1 MEEKGEAPQSYPAQI
16 PIPKDI
22 YILMDALKQGDPKVE
37 MYVVGGVVRDYL
49 LRQYHGFPF
58 DPNDYDLTCNLP
70 GKEIARRMGTSYA
83 KQLGI
88 SFAEKNNQDTF
99 GVVFVFLNKVQ
110 YEIAPFRID
119 KGSVDGRRPE
129 DTMAGTM
136 YDDAM
141 RRDLT
146 INSLF
151 YDIGNKR
158 IIDFNHGVEDIQNK
172 VIKAVGE
179 PEKRMA
185 EDRLRVLRVARYY
198 GYLGSG
204 ATIDP
209 ATAEATR
216 KYSPLRNS
224 MGHLL
229 PITSERIEDEFTK
242 GVKKAQDKPD
252 YLHMMH
258 DLGLLEV
265 VFPPPAKVDLQ
276 GIDRLRGVSS
286 PNVVMAWLLRG
297 NGPQTQAI
305 LGRFRF
311 DGPICK
317 RVQYLVDCLDFGPE
331 NVFDLGYKRKKDLP
345 GIEQEMEELAR
356 VANNPRLAHLAR
368 YQPVFPGGRELMQ
381 QGHEGPEIG
390 NQQVQHAADHYTK
403 NYQEPPLTPEP

>member
-1 MEEKGEAPQSYPAQI
+1 MEEKGEAPKSYPAQI
-16 PIPKDI
+16 PVPKDI

-49 LRQYHGFPF
+49 LHQYHGFPF

-88 SFAEKNNQDTF
+88 RFAEKNNQDTF
-99 GVVFVFLNKVQ
+99 GVVFVFVNKTQ

-119 KGSVDGRRPE
+119 VGSVDGRRPE
-129 DTMAGTM
+129 DTIAGTM

-158 IIDFNHGVEDIQNK
+158 IIDFNNGVEDIKNK
-172 VIKAVGE
+172 VVKAVGV
-179 PEKRMA
+179 PEQRMA
-185 EDRLRVLRVARYY
+185 EDRLRVLRVARYA
-198 GYLGSG
+198 GYLGEG
-204 ATIDP
+204 ATVDP
-209 ATAEATR
+209 ATADAAR

-229 PITSERIEDEFTK
+229 PITHERIEDEFTK
-242 GVKKAQDKPD
+242 GVKKAQDKPN
-252 YLHMMH
+252 YLHIMH

-265 VFPPPAKVDLQ
+265 VFPDPLEMDTQ
-276 GIDRLRGVSS
+276 SFDRLRGVTS

-297 NGPQTQAI
+297 NGGSVQEA
-305 LGRFRF
+305 LGRLRF

-317 RVQYLVDCLDFGPE
+317 RVQFLINCLNFEPE
-331 NVFDLGYKRKKDLP
+331 KVFELARVRKTLP
-345 GIEQEMEELAR
+345 GVEQEMMELAR
-356 VANNPRLAHLAR
+356 VANSPRLAHFAS
-368 YQPVFPGGRELMQ
+368 YQPVYPGGHELMQ
-381 QGHEGPEIG
+381 QGYEGPDIG
-390 NQQVQHAADHYTK
+390 DQQVQHAATHYRQ